1 MEKITKENLM
11 KSIVFFNNKGG
22 VGKTTFTY
30 HIGFALEQAGK
41 KILFVDA
48 DPQCNL
54 SSHLCDD
61 AIISKE
67 WGTNGNSIYKAVE
80 PIVSGS
86 GDINFV
92 EPYKLGN
99 RNIWIFVG
107 DLLLSDFEMELTNAW
122 TQLLAGMERGF
133 RVTSAIYRIIMNFCQ
148 KENID
153 YVFIDIGPNM
163 GALNRAILL
172 GCDNY
177 FIPVIPDMFSLR
189 GTQNIGR
196 TFATWISNF
205 QYALERVTLSNFD
218 CVCGTPQFSGYIL
231 QQFNKYRKR
240 ETKAFENWGDQ
251 IPNTIENY
259 IVKPL
264 TTPTLSKYNLVQKQT
279 NYKIAEFKNYNSL
292 IPLAQASQKPIFELT
307 SKDGVVGGHIA
318 YVKNCKK
325 EFDEIAQNFLKAL

>member
-1 MEKITKENLM
+1 M
-11 KSIVFFNNKGG
+11 KNIVFFNNKGG

-30 HIGFALEQAGK
+30 HIGFALEQIGK
-41 KILFVDA
+41 KLLFVDA

-54 SSHLCDD
+54 STHLCDD

-86 GDINFV
+86 GDISFV
-92 EPYKLGN
+92 EPYKLKD

-133 RVTSAIYRIIMNFCQ
+133 RITSAIHRIIMNFCK

-196 TFATWISNF
+196 TFATWITNF
-205 QYALERVTLSNFD
+205 QLSLDRTSISGFD
-218 CVCGTPQFSGYIL
+218 CVTGTPKFTGYIL

-240 ETKAFENWGDQ
+240 ETKAFENWSDQ
-251 IPNTIENY
+251 IPKTIEDY
-259 IVKPL
+259 IVHPL
-264 TTPTLSKYNLVQKQT
+264 TTSTLSKYDLVQHQS

-292 IPLAQASQKPIFELT
+292 IPLAQAAQKPIFELT
-307 SKDGVVGGHIA
+307 SKDGVIGGHIS
-318 YVKNCKK
+318 Y
-325 EFDEIAQNFLKAL
+325 D

>member
-1 MEKITKENLM
+1 
-11 KSIVFFNNKGG
+11 
-22 VGKTTFTY
+22 
-30 HIGFALEQAGK
+30 
-41 KILFVDA
+41 
-48 DPQCNL
+48 
-54 SSHLCDD
+54 
-61 AIISKE
+61 
-67 WGTNGNSIYKAVE
+67 
-80 PIVSGS
+80 
-86 GDINFV
+86 
-92 EPYKLGN
+92 
-99 RNIWIFVG
+99 
-107 DLLLSDFEMELTNAW
+107 
-122 TQLLAGMERGF
+122 
-133 RVTSAIYRIIMNFCQ
+133 MNFCQ

-279 NYKIAEFKNYNSL
+279 NYKIAEFKNYNGL
-292 IPLAQASQKPIFELT
+292 IPLAQASPKAYFELT

>member
-1 MEKITKENLM
+1 MAKKIKEVQM
-11 KSIVFFNNKGG
+11 KNIVFFNNKGG

-30 HIGFALEQAGK
+30 HIGFALEQLGK

-61 AIISKE
+61 NIISKE

-92 EPYKLGN
+92 EPYKLSN

-133 RVTSAIYRIIMNFCQ
+133 RITSAIYRIIVNFCEKQ
-148 KENID
+148 NID

-205 QYALERVTLSNFD
+205 QLSLDRADISNFD
-218 CVCGTPQFSGYIL
+218 CVKGTPKFTGYIL

-240 ETKAFENWGDQ
+240 ETKAFENWSEQ
-251 IPNTIENY
+251 IPQTIENY
-259 IVKPL
+259 IVQPL
-264 TTPTLSKYNLVQKQT
+264 TVPKLSKYHLVQKQS

-292 IPLAQASQKPIFELT
+292 IPLAQAAQKPIFELT
-307 SKDGVVGGHIA
+307 SQDGVIGGHIS
-318 YVKNCKK
+318 YVKDCKK
-325 EFDEIAQNFLKAL
+325 EFLEISNKFLEVL